1 MDQSG
6 SFIDCLLGSQGF
18 LVSEYRNITLNVAMF
33 LGILSADV
41 REFEGLVELTISF
54 TNDIMSFSL
63 KRDFSIELASLDMG
77 LDQ

>member
-18 LVSEYRNITLNVAMF
+18 LVSQDRDIALNVAMF
-33 LGILSADV
+33 LEILSADV
-41 REFEGLVELTISF
+41 LEFEGLGKLTISF

-63 KRDFSIELASLDMG
+63 EH
-77 LDQ
+77 